1 MAEGAGRALVLV
13 HGFMGSAENFRTW
26 MAELPQLRR
35 VIIPDLP
42 GCGLTPPL
50 PAHSVAAYAAWLRA
64 FTEKLGLARMDL
76 GGLCLGATVALEYA
90 RRWPASVDALLLH
103 TPICSPGIIRPLFQ
117 RQAALFTS
125 APLFG
130 IIHRLSRNRRVSDLY
145 KRYLLEGPDVD
156 PEDARLN
163 FENQVRAHGPG
174 ARDWLRDALRQDY
187 EGMMARWPK
196 PALILAAEDDRIV
209 QLARLRQLAAGM
221 PRATLTVIPAAG
233 HGWNVALIAAQVRA
247 VRDFLRAVAA

>member
-1 MAEGAGRALVLV
+1 VLV

-26 MAELPQLRR
+26 MAEVPRLRR

-42 GCGLTPPL
+42 GCGRTPPL
-50 PAHSVAAYAAWLRA
+50 PAHSVSAYAAWLRA

-90 RRWPASVDALLLH
+90 RRWPGSVDALLLH
-103 TPICSPGIIRPLFQ
+103 TPICSPRIVRPLFHGQ
-117 RQAALFTS
+117 VALFTS

-130 IIHRLSRNRRVSDLY
+130 VIQRLSRNRTVSDLY
-145 KRYLLEGPDVD
+145 KRCMVEGSDVD
-156 PEDARLN
+156 PDDARVN

-187 EGMMARWPK
+187 EAMLARWPK
-196 PALILAAEDDRIV
+196 PALILAAEDDRIM
-209 QLARLRQLAAGM
+209 QLARLRWLAARM
-221 PRATLTVIPAAG
+221 PRATLTVVPTAG
-233 HGWNVALIAAQVRA
+233 HGWNAALIAAQARA
-247 VRDFLRAVAA
+247 VRDFLQAVAA